1 MYMSKKKKNGYQ
13 WAIGWTYK
21 EHTCN
26 PLPDPFVVKEHRDKR
41 PGHARAVQIAATHR
55 GVIGYNNNNNNILL
69 PGRSEAYAVISQSYL
84 QAGQKHTKTLPLF
97 AKRRAFSIP

>member
-1 MYMSKKKKNGYQ
+1 M
-13 WAIGWTYK
+13 AETTK
-21 EHTCN
+21 EITKVLN
-26 PLPDPFVVKEHRDKR
+26 TGQL
-41 PGHARAVQIAATHR
+41 
-55 GVIGYNNNNNNILL
+55 YNNNNNNNNILL

>member
-1 MYMSKKKKNGYQ
+1 MLYSLGSKSN
-13 WAIGWTYK
+13 
-21 EHTCN
+21 N
-26 PLPDPFVVKEHRDKR
+26 NN
-41 PGHARAVQIAATHR
+41 
-55 GVIGYNNNNNNILL
+55 NNNNNNILL

>member
-1 MYMSKKKKNGYQ
+1 MS
-13 WAIGWTYK
+13 
-21 EHTCN
+21 
-26 PLPDPFVVKEHRDKR
+26 
-41 PGHARAVQIAATHR
+41 RAVVYKLSTI
-55 GVIGYNNNNNNILL
+55 YNNNNNNNNILL

>member
-1 MYMSKKKKNGYQ
+1 MLYSLGSKN
-13 WAIGWTYK
+13 
-21 EHTCN
+21 N
-26 PLPDPFVVKEHRDKR
+26 NN
-41 PGHARAVQIAATHR
+41 
-55 GVIGYNNNNNNILL
+55 NNNNNNILL